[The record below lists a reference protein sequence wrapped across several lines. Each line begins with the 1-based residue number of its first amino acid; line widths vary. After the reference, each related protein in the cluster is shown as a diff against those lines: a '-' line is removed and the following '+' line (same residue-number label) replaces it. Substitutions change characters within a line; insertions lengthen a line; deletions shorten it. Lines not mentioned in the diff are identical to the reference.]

1 MPFVIYTTDLG
12 KPMFFCHNVRL
23 TGFIISNDIR
33 NAKVYDSKKEAQE
46 IAGALHIVT
55 GMECQVKKK

>member
-1 MPFVIYTTDLG
+1 
-12 KPMFFCHNVRL
+12 MFFCHNVRL